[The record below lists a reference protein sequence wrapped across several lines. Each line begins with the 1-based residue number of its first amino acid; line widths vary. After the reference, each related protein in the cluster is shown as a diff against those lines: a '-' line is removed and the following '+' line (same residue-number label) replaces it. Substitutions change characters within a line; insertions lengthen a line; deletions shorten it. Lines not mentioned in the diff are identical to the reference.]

1 MRLYHGVWSSHI
13 HATIPH
19 NMGCCFLVKSSNQPF
34 PWTFLVFWATFSWRI
49 RWNMLKPHYAFIS
62 MDDDWMVESGG
73 TYHENMDD
81 DWEILVGGWALP
93 LWKIM
98 EFVSWDHDIPN
109 IWKVIIHS
117 CSGHH
122 QPGNPWIFHSY
133 PLKSLILPGVLD
145 RFRCRRAAMP
155 KPFSALEPGMLV
167 MGVPSGSD

>member
-1 MRLYHGVWSSHI
+1 MGVNMGLYNGVWSSHI

-19 NMGCCFLVKSSNQPF
+19 NMGCCWGSNHPTNRSRELSSFLGNVWP
-34 PWTFLVFWATFSWRI
+34 WRI
-49 RWNMLKPHYAFIS
+49 RWHHIYYMVIIWLMILNNKYVKFINNNWLVVDLPPS
-62 MDDDWMVESGG
+62 INGWGLDGWKSG

-109 IWKVIIHS
+109 IWRVIIHS
-117 CSGHH
+117 CSSHH

-133 PLKSLILPGVLD
+133 PL
-145 RFRCRRAAMP
+145 
-155 KPFSALEPGMLV
+155 
-167 MGVPSGSD
+167 PSGNLT